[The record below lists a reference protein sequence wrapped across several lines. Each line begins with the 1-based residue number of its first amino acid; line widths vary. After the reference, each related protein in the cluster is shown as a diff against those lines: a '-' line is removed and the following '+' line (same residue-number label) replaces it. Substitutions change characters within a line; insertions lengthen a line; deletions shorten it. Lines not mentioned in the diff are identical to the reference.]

1 MGFLRIRLHRHYS
14 SLRNSSTYRGLSDVK
29 RLEQKWLPV
38 IRKVDFEN
46 SNIQDKAVSKQ
57 KSFVLSMFPYP
68 SGSLHM
74 GHLRVYTVSDVLTRY
89 KTMSGELTICPM
101 GWDSFGLPAEN
112 AAIDRSE
119 NPLNWTRKNILTMK
133 QQINETMSLAVDWSR
148 ELSTCDPN
156 YYKWTQWLFLKLY
169 QSGMAYHRPAYV
181 NWDPIDQTVLADELI
196 DSQGCSW
203 RSGAKVERRPLRQ
216 WFFRTTAYSESLLD
230 GLKDIEN
237 NQWRDVIQLQRGWLG
252 HLNGT
257 QMEFNIYS
265 STEHHE
271 INPQQSFLDCG
282 HLKNIVPQ
290 NERLVVFTKYPS
302 LAVADLISHVKVG
315 PDSVYFSDIYRKPEH
330 KRDLN
335 FSRKL
340 ILYSDWN
347 NSCHNDSNN
356 KLSITS
362 CTSVSPWPEILNI
375 FIRHPFTGRSIPII
389 RENIPL
395 SKLPRAYPNE
405 LVFSINGQT
414 SDFLSESLDIPLPP
428 GKLISPGKDL
438 LNLDESNVIIN
449 EEDLKC
455 CILSTPI
462 FELHGKTVGESM
474 DKAMQILK
482 VSGRGGYRCNDM
494 RTDWLISR
502 QRYWGTPI
510 PIIHCDSCGAVPV
523 PENQLPVLL
532 PPLESSLKRGDEPL
546 KHNESWRKTT
556 CPKCG
561 NPANRETD
569 TLDTFVDSSWY
580 YLRYLDP
587 QNNSS
592 ICDRS
597 KAANS
602 LPVDVYIGGM
612 EHAVRHLYYARF
624 IAHFLHDINVL
635 PCREPF
641 KRFLPVGLVL
651 GQTYIDPKSG
661 RFIPTRCVDKRYLS
675 EKEIE
680 YYEIETNEPVQMY
693 WDKMSKSKLNGID
706 PTDVVEKHGMDTIR
720 ITMLTNVG
728 PHRSRK
734 WAEQDVLQ
742 GVNNWLN
749 KMNRLVE
756 QLIEY
761 SNTLQHSNVSWE
773 LKCDMDDP
781 LLIHTSYSLKYHQS
795 IIKRVNE
802 YYDDTFV
809 ISSVIARLHEMT
821 EMLRK
826 SSKHVGG
833 PGPSSFLYL
842 RALADLIV
850 MLTPIAPIYASEL
863 WSGVQLACL
872 TSKHSNL
879 YEVLCVYSNRTMM
892 RTNESKNYHYSHWPY
907 DLNNMKQTS
916 LLLLLLLFQ
925 SEVILFLFMRRLCP
939 TVRDSL
945 DVYK

>member
-46 SNIQDKAVSKQ
+46 SNDKAVSKQ

-907 DLNNMKQTS
+907 DLTKYVLEQPFPKCLYSTEIPELIVEQYETNLTTTTS
-916 LLLLLLLFQ
+916 TPL
-925 SEVILFLFMRRLCP
+925 P
-939 TVRDSL
+939 
-945 DVYK
+945 K

>member
-1 MGFLRIRLHRHYS
+1 
-14 SLRNSSTYRGLSDVK
+14 
-29 RLEQKWLPV
+29 
-38 IRKVDFEN
+38 
-46 SNIQDKAVSKQ
+46 
-57 KSFVLSMFPYP
+57 MFPYP

-169 QSGMAYHRPAYV
+169 QSGMAYHRLAYV

-282 HLKNIVPQ
+282 NLKNIVPQ
-290 NERLVVFTKYPS
+290 NERLVIFTKYPS

-428 GKLISPGKDL
+428 GKLISPEKDL
-438 LNLDESNVIIN
+438 LNLDESNVITN

-587 QNNSS
+587 KNNSS

-706 PTDVVEKHGMDTIR
+706 PTDVVEKYGMDTIR

-761 SNTLQHSNVSWE
+761 SNTLQHSNVSWD
-773 LKCDMDDP
+773 LKCNMDDP
-781 LLIHTSYSLKYHQS
+781 LLNHTSYSLKYHQS

-809 ISSVIARLHEMT
+809 ISSVIARLQEIT
-821 EMLRK
+821 EMIRK
-826 SSKHVGG
+826 SSIHVGG

-879 YEVLCVYSNRTMM
+879 YEILAIHSKRTVM

-907 DLNNMKQTS
+907 DLTKYVLEQPFPKCLYSTEIPELIVEQYETS
-916 LLLLLLLFQ
+916 NTIPIPPPPL
-925 SEVILFLFMRRLCP
+925 P
-939 TVRDSL
+939 
-945 DVYK
+945 K

>member
-1 MGFLRIRLHRHYS
+1 MGFLRIRLHRRYS
-14 SLRNSSTYRGLSDVK
+14 SLRNSSTYHGLSDVK

-46 SNIQDKAVSKQ
+46 SSDKAVSKQ

-257 QMEFNIYS
+257 QMEFNIYA

-362 CTSVSPWPEILNI
+362 FTSVSPWPEILNI

-438 LNLDESNVIIN
+438 LNLDESNVINN

-680 YYEIETNEPVQMY
+680 YYEIETNQPVQMY

-706 PTDVVEKHGMDTIR
+706 PTDVVEKYGMDTIR

-734 WAEQDVLQ
+734 WSEQDVLQ

-809 ISSVIARLHEMT
+809 ISSVIARLQEMT

-826 SSKHVGG
+826 SSIHVGG

-879 YEVLCVYSNRTMM
+879 YEVLSVYSNRTVM
-892 RTNESKNYHYSHWPY
+892 RTNENKNYHYSHWPY
-907 DLNNMKQTS
+907 DLTKYVLEQPFPKCLYSTEIPELIVEQYETS
-916 LLLLLLLFQ
+916 NTTATTTSTPL
-925 SEVILFLFMRRLCP
+925 P
-939 TVRDSL
+939 
-945 DVYK
+945 K

>member
-1 MGFLRIRLHRHYS
+1 
-14 SLRNSSTYRGLSDVK
+14 
-29 RLEQKWLPV
+29 
-38 IRKVDFEN
+38 
-46 SNIQDKAVSKQ
+46 
-57 KSFVLSMFPYP
+57 
-68 SGSLHM
+68 
-74 GHLRVYTVSDVLTRY
+74 
-89 KTMSGELTICPM
+89 MSGELTICPM

-133 QQINETMSLAVDWSR
+133 QQMNETMSLAVDWSR

-271 INPQQSFLDCG
+271 IKPQQSFVDCG

-330 KRDLN
+330 KRGSN

-347 NSCHNDSNN
+347 HSCHNDSNN

-375 FIRHPFTGRSIPII
+375 FVRHPFTGRSIPII

-414 SDFLSESLDIPLPP
+414 SDFLSKLLDIPLPP
-428 GKLISPGKDL
+428 GKLKSPGKD
-438 LNLDESNVIIN
+438 ESSAVIN

-455 CILSTPI
+455 CVLSTPI

-523 PENQLPVLL
+523 PEDQLPVLL
-532 PPLESSLKRGDEPL
+532 PPLENSLKRGDEPL

-561 NPANRETD
+561 SPANRETD

-587 QNNSS
+587 KNNSS

-597 KAANS
+597 KVANS

-651 GQTYIDPKSG
+651 GQTYINPKSG
-661 RFIPTRCVDKRYLS
+661 RFIPTQCVDKRYLS

-680 YYEIETNEPVQMY
+680 YYEIDTNEPVQMY

-706 PTDVVEKHGMDTIR
+706 PTDVVEKYGMDTIR

-734 WAEQDVLQ
+734 WAEYGVLQ
-742 GVNNWLN
+742 GVNNWLH

-761 SNTLQHSNVSWE
+761 SKTLQNSNVSWE

-781 LLIHTSYSLKYHQS
+781 LLIYPSYSLKYHQS

-809 ISSVIARLHEMT
+809 ISSAIARLQEMT

-826 SSKHVGG
+826 SSIHVGG

-872 TSKHSNL
+872 PSKHSNL
-879 YEVLCVYSNRTMM
+879 YEILSVYSNRTMM
-892 RTNESKNYHYSHWPY
+892 RTNESKNYYYSHWPY
-907 DLNNMKQTS
+907 DLTKYVLEQPFPKFLYSTEIPE
-916 LLLLLLLFQ
+916 LIVEQ
-925 SEVILFLFMRRLCP
+925 SEINNTTTTTTTTTTPL
-939 TVRDSL
+939 S
-945 DVYK
+945 K